1 VTGRVTLVAVVGA
14 LVVLFVVLELVRR
27 RKLQERYSMLWI
39 ATALVLFVL
48 AIWGSALQKISDIVG
63 VAYPPTTLF
72 IAAAT
77 FFLLMLLH
85 YSTVLSRL
93 TDQNMRLAQRLALM
107 EERVLTVEREGGN
120 TDAIH
125 RDVA

>member
-1 VTGRVTLVAVVGA
+1 MSDRLTLVALVGS
-14 LVVLFVVLELVRR
+14 LVVLVVVLELVRR
-27 RKLQERYSMLWI
+27 RRLQERYSMLWI

-48 AIWGSALQKISDIVG
+48 AIWSSALQEISDIVG
-63 VAYPPTTLF
+63 IAYPPTTLF

-93 TDQNMRLAQRLALM
+93 TDQNMRLAQQLALM
-107 EERVLTVEREGGN
+107 EERLLAREREDQPV
-120 TDAIH
+120 TRHDPT
-125 RDVA
+125 

>member
-1 VTGRVTLVAVVGA
+1 MNDRVTLVALLGA

-48 AIWGSALQKISDIVG
+48 AIWSSALQTLSTAVG
-63 VAYPPTTLF
+63 IAYPPTALF
-72 IAAAT
+72 VAAGG

-93 TDQNMRLAQRLALM
+93 SEQNIRLAQQVALM
-107 EERVLTVEREGGN
+107 EERLSIGDGEVESGDHE
-120 TDAIH
+120 
-125 RDVA
+125 

>member
-1 VTGRVTLVAVVGA
+1 MSDRLTLVALVGS

-27 RKLQERYSMLWI
+27 RRLQERYSMLWI

-48 AIWGSALQKISDIVG
+48 AIWGSALQEISDVVG
-63 VAYPPTTLF
+63 IAYPPTTLF

-93 TDQNMRLAQRLALM
+93 TEQNMRLAQQLALM
-107 EERVLTVEREGGN
+107 EERMLSAEQADERAASRRES
-120 TDAIH
+120 H
-125 RDVA
+125 

>member
-1 VTGRVTLVAVVGA
+1 LNDRVTLVALLGA

-48 AIWGSALQKISDIVG
+48 AIWSSALQTLSTAVG
-63 VAYPPTTLF
+63 IAYPPTALF
-72 IAAAT
+72 VAAGG

-93 TDQNMRLAQRLALM
+93 SEQNIRLAQQVALM
-107 EERVLTVEREGGN
+107 EERLGAADEVESSAHE
-120 TDAIH
+120 
-125 RDVA
+125 